1 MKKTVRMFN
10 DSFENILTDIPS
22 LTFLDFDEEEIEV
35 KANTVEISGTDGVLL
50 GGTSYGPFKLVLRF
64 FYRGQDTRDYN
75 LLKQRLRSILFRR
88 EPYYIVHSDMPGKKY
103 AVYCEAN
110 AITDIGT
117 KFGTFKISFNVFN
130 GYSESLLDTG
140 QFSLS
145 RADKWQFE
153 NGLLAD
159 ENIKYTHNTS
169 SFKIVNGSSDTIDP
183 LMRHKLRIKIN
194 IDAPNGF
201 KMINKTTG
209 DIFEYTKPLKSNRQ
223 LVIDGVHPI
232 INKQRVGVNTNYQWI
247 TLAPGENEIEITGEG
262 ISNVKAQFIFNFIYR

>member
-1 MKKTVRMFN
+1 MFN
-10 DSFENILTDIPS
+10 DSFETVLTDIPN

-117 KFGTFKISFNVFN
+117 KFGAFEISFNVFR

-159 ENIKYTHNTS
+159 ENIKYTHSTT

-183 LMRHKLRIKIN
+183 LMRHKLKIKMNIN
-194 IDAPNGF
+194 APKGF
-201 KMINKTTG
+201 KMTNKTTG
-209 DIFEYTKPLKSNRQ
+209 DVFEYTKELKSNKQ